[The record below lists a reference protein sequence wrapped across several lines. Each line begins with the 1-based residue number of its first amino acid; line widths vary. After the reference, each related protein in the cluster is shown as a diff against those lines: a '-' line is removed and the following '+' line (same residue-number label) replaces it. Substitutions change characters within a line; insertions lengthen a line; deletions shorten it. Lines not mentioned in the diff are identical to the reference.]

1 MTAEAPAEKRNRQLM
16 IRNRRTFFRHIAA
29 ALVLAA
35 ATLGT
40 APARADAGFQNWIN
54 EFYTTAAK
62 AGISK
67 STYRQAFAGVKSPDQ
82 TVIASAAV
90 EARLPLP
97 WTIASYASRVR
108 SQRRSRSM
116 A

>member
-29 ALVLAA
+29 ALVLSA

-67 STYRQAFAGVKSPDQ
+67 STYRQAFAGD
-82 TVIASAAV
+82 
-90 EARLPLP
+90 
-97 WTIASYASRVR
+97 R
-108 SQRRSRSM
+108 STC
-116 A
+116 